1 MAFVPWPS
9 WLKYQRSENTKKTEE
24 KRRNHW
30 LGVVHCLPTRW
41 PVLSILFFITIIE
54 ARLHRVSFET
64 CSPQTPDP
72 IIENDLQGHI
82 YRFCLY
88 NFVEFGTL
96 LHYQERTAR
105 IVLYLRRSQGN
116 VKLTVMATLLGNMK
130 LENNKVMLISFGAVV
145 TSIIVTVQTKFF
157 HVWKGT
163 LSGISSFCPS
173 VILTLCD
180 WDLL

>member
-1 MAFVPWPS
+1 MKVVAATYLSNFNFMAFVPWPP
-9 WLKYQRSENTKKTEE
+9 WLKYQRSENTKKKKK

-72 IIENDLQGHI
+72 IIENVLQGHI

-105 IVLYLRRSQGN
+105 VVVLNHFGNNNLQDAICIPHNCRSNGYLDSSIMQEN
-116 VKLTVMATLLGNMK
+116 FSFSLTGRK
-130 LENNKVMLISFGAVV
+130 
-145 TSIIVTVQTKFF
+145 
-157 HVWKGT
+157 
-163 LSGISSFCPS
+163 
-173 VILTLCD
+173 
-180 WDLL
+180 

>member
-9 WLKYQRSENTKKTEE
+9 WLKYQRSENTKKQKK

-82 YRFCLY
+82 YRFCSY

-116 VKLTVMATLLGNMK
+116 VKNSRWQWRCWVTWNSMSRWCLVEWVLSRCSPPG
-130 LENNKVMLISFGAVV
+130 KVMRRLNFAAH
-145 TSIIVTVQTKFF
+145 TQQQF
-157 HVWKGT
+157 
-163 LSGISSFCPS
+163 L
-173 VILTLCD
+173 
-180 WDLL
+180 

>member
-1 MAFVPWPS
+1 MKVVAAIYLNNFNFMAFVPWPS
-9 WLKYQRSENTKKTEE
+9 WLKFQRSENTKKRRK
-24 KRRNHW
+24 KRVNHW

-88 NFVEFGTL
+88 NLVEFGTL
-96 LHYQERTAR
+96 LHHQERTAR
-105 IVLYLRRSQGN
+105 MKLRRKGQFRSWN
-116 VKLTVMATLLGNMK
+116 VEKCEICATVNQRVYKSMC
-130 LENNKVMLISFGAVV
+130 F
-145 TSIIVTVQTKFF
+145 
-157 HVWKGT
+157 
-163 LSGISSFCPS
+163 
-173 VILTLCD
+173 ILV
-180 WDLL
+180 